1 MSVRIVAPVRARRIL
16 SFVVMLSLASGGAS
30 QRAAS
35 EGPSDWT
42 HEWPRTDFSR
52 ATVPLDEIRSVIAK
66 DGIPAIDDPKFAPM
80 ARALELG
87 LGETEPV
94 ISISISIDGDAR
106 AYPLRVLTWQEIV
119 NDTVGGIPVSVTY
132 CPLCNSAIV
141 FDRRLEGRVLSFGT
155 TGKLRNSD
163 LVMYDRQTESWWQQ
177 FLGEALVGALAGK
190 KLSTLPIRIES
201 VARFGLRNPQGKIL
215 VPNNPQ
221 LRDYG
226 RNPYV
231 RYDSSAKPFLYSGPL
246 PEGVPP
252 LERVVVVDGIAWT
265 FSLLRKRGR
274 VEIGDLVI
282 TWEAGQNSALD
293 SQYISDG
300 RDVGNVVVQRRSK
313 NGALA
318 DAVHDVSFAFAFR
331 AFFPKGRIHHIGQTE
346 R

>member
-1 MSVRIVAPVRARRIL
+1 MSVRMAAPDRARRIL
-16 SFVVMLSLASGGAS
+16 SFFVLLGLASGGAS

-35 EGPSDWT
+35 EGPIDWT
-42 HEWPRTDFSR
+42 HEWPRTEFSR

-66 DGIPAIDDPKFAPM
+66 DGIPAIDDPKFVPM

-94 ISISISIDGDAR
+94 ISVSIDGDAR
-106 AYPLRVLTWQEIV
+106 AYPLRVLTWHEIV
-119 NDTVGGIPVSVTY
+119 NDTVGGIPVSVTF

-177 FLGEALVGALAGK
+177 YLGEALVGTLAGR
-190 KLSTLPIRIES
+190 KLSTIPIRIES
-201 VARFGLRNPQGKIL
+201 VARFRSRNPQGKIL

-231 RYDSSAKPFLYSGPL
+231 RYDSSAKPFLYGGPL

-313 NGALA
+313 NGELA

-331 AFFPKGRIHHIGQTE
+331 AFFPKGQIFHIGQTD